1 MFRINF
7 LKMTVDLS
15 KKLVVKVLDPLN
27 CCSDLALEWA
37 DLQQQITSI
46 FFAQFERLMPLMDE
60 EQDVAHVFIHLFF
73 DDVNEK
79 IASFNAADSS
89 KGNFVFEWNGYY
101 AQAIQEEAIMQET
114 VLHEIIHALDIQVIL
129 ENRAQYLASKNFML
143 SHRKNVQPKE
153 NILHDFSVQWA
164 FLHLF
169 ATIRNEG
176 VAILGAKIVNDSVSK
191 MAFDKGLSLFANDVA
206 HALNLC
212 KNSLYYKRVAPET
225 VLSTLEMFEHHTE
238 DYADVLLY
246 QLTFSKLPAYS
257 SLSYAEF
264 LALDKSEEEKLA
276 LVSTLFEFDLSD
288 WIRALLKDGQLKN
301 EIFHDELLNLLTAF
315 DREIKGDSLSL
326 NLLNHGYNSNYSAFL
341 SLLKSCVEVK
351 CDFQDLLLMQVN
363 FFEQETFDDLLEDLK
378 FLSQRI
384 IDLRNESNAEL
395 VDLSLTYLFQKE
407 DIIQDHAPF
416 VGYQDDWIVLEG
428 AYSLL
433 CHP

>member
-1 MFRINF
+1 M
-7 LKMTVDLS
+7 
-15 KKLVVKVLDPLN
+15 
-27 CCSDLALEWA
+27 
-37 DLQQQITSI
+37 
-46 FFAQFERLMPLMDE
+46 
-60 EQDVAHVFIHLFF
+60 
-73 DDVNEK
+73 
-79 IASFNAADSS
+79 
-89 KGNFVFEWNGYY
+89 
-101 AQAIQEEAIMQET
+101 
-114 VLHEIIHALDIQVIL
+114 
-129 ENRAQYLASKNFML
+129 
-143 SHRKNVQPKE
+143 
-153 NILHDFSVQWA
+153 
-164 FLHLF
+164 
-169 ATIRNEG
+169 
-176 VAILGAKIVNDSVSK
+176 
-191 MAFDKGLSLFANDVA
+191 
-206 HALNLC
+206 
-212 KNSLYYKRVAPET
+212 
-225 VLSTLEMFEHHTE
+225 
-238 DYADVLLY
+238 
-246 QLTFSKLPAYS
+246 
-257 SLSYAEF
+257 
-264 LALDKSEEEKLA
+264 A

-288 WIRALLKDGQLKN
+288 WIRALLKDSQLKN

-351 CDFQDLLLMQVN
+351 SDFQDLLLMQVN